1 MKGFAMLAPN
11 EVGFLEKEAPALA
24 ARDALVRPI
33 AVSPCTSDI
42 HTVYEGAIG
51 ERHDMILGHEA
62 VGVVV
67 KVGAEVRDFAPGDR
81 VIVPA
86 ITPDWGAER
95 SQAGYPMHSGG
106 MLAGWKFSNFKDGVF
121 AECFHVNDADSNLA
135 ALPDWLTPEHAVM
148 LCDMATTGLHGA
160 ENADIGYGDTVAVI
174 GIGAVGLMALQG
186 AALRG
191 AGTIFAVGTRPV
203 SVKVAKQYGANH
215 IVSYKEGPI
224 DEQILAL
231 TDGQGVDRVIIAG
244 GSVDVLGQAVR
255 MVKPGGIISNVN
267 YFSGSDTLSIPRAE
281 WGAGMAHKQI
291 RGGLTP
297 GGRRRMEQLLGM
309 IQAGRLDVKSLV
321 THVFHGM
328 DKLPEALELMHDKP
342 ADLIKPVVLLDDK

>member
-11 EVGFLEKEAPALA
+11 EVGFLEKEAPTLA

-67 KVGAEVRDFAPGDR
+67 KVGPEVRDFAVGDR

-135 ALPDWLTPEHAVM
+135 ILPDWIAPEHAVM

-160 ENADIGYGDTVAVI
+160 ENADIGYGDSVAVI

-191 AGTIFAVGTRPV
+191 AGPIFAVGTRPV

-224 DEQILAL
+224 DEQILAM

-244 GSVDVLGQAVR
+244 GTVDVLAQAVR

-281 WGAGMAHKQI
+281 WGAGMAHKDI

-297 GGRRRMEQLLGM
+297 GGRRRMEQLLAM
-309 IQAGRLDVKSLV
+309 IKAGRLDVKSLV

-328 DKLPEALELMHDKP
+328 DKLPDALELMRNKP
-342 ADLIKPVVLLDDK
+342 ADLIKPVVLMDDK

>member
-11 EVGFLEKEAPALA
+11 EVGFLEKAPTLA

-67 KVGAEVRDFAPGDR
+67 KVGPEVRDFAVGDR

-135 ALPDWLTPEHAVM
+135 ILPDWIAPEHAVM

-160 ENADIGYGDTVAVI
+160 ENADIGYGDSVAVI

-191 AGTIFAVGTRPV
+191 AGPIFAVGTRPV

-224 DEQILAL
+224 DEQILVM
-231 TDGQGVDRVIIAG
+231 TDGQGSIASSSPAVPSTYSPKRYAWSNRAASSATSTTSAAATRSRFRVRNGVPAWRTKTFAAD
-244 GSVDVLGQAVR
+244 SLRAAVG
-255 MVKPGGIISNVN
+255 VWNNCSP
-267 YFSGSDTLSIPRAE
+267 
-281 WGAGMAHKQI
+281 
-291 RGGLTP
+291 
-297 GGRRRMEQLLGM
+297 
-309 IQAGRLDVKSLV
+309 
-321 THVFHGM
+321 
-328 DKLPEALELMHDKP
+328 
-342 ADLIKPVVLLDDK
+342 